1 MNVFY
6 SIVGFFSTGGL
17 FMYPILLVF
26 AVGVAIAVERF
37 VTLTLV
43 TNENQSVWDKIQP
56 LLLKGEFDEARKMT
70 DENQSTISK
79 VLSMGLA
86 RQGAVRRRED
96 IEIAM
101 EESMMEIIP
110 QLEKRT
116 PYVALASNV
125 ATLLGLL
132 GTIMGLIQAFTAVAN
147 ANPAEKADL
156 LSASISVAMNTTA
169 FGLMVA
175 IPLLVTHVVL
185 TTKTGQ
191 IVDSL
196 EMASVKTLNVLSG
209 KARRAAEAQAAEAQ
223 ATEAPAIA

>member
-56 LLLKGEFDEARKMT
+56 LLLKSEFEQARKMT

-209 KARRAAEAQAAEAQ
+209 KARRAAEAQATEDQ
-223 ATEAPAIA
+223 ATEAPATA

>member
-43 TNENQSVWDKIQP
+43 TNENQSVWEKIQP
-56 LLLKGEFDEARKMT
+56 LLLKGEFDQARQMT

-169 FGLMVA
+169 FGLMA
-175 IPLLVTHVVL
+175 GIPLLIIYVVL
-185 TTKTGQ
+185 TTKTGE

-196 EMASVKTLNVLSG
+196 EMASVKTLSIIT
-209 KARRAAEAQAAEAQ
+209 KMARRQSVAAAA
-223 ATEAPAIA
+223 